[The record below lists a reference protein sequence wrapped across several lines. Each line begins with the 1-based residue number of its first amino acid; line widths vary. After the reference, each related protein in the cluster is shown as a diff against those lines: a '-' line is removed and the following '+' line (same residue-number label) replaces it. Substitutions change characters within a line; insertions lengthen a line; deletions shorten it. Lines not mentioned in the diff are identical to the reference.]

1 MARRDRLKLIAA
13 VFGLLAS
20 LAGSTRI
27 IGLITAGQNDFV
39 GFYVGGQ
46 EAASGDVYDSSRYY
60 RFTEEEFSAHSE
72 ALVYI
77 RPPFYALLFKPLA
90 ALDYQTAHFCWIGLR
105 LLAVAAFLWLF
116 PFPTRIDGVLAVCVS
131 APLASSLMNGQDIQD
146 IAVLLVVVA
155 LALRMEKA
163 HTGLPAGAVLSLCA
177 IKFHLFFPLPL
188 LIIAR
193 QRRDL
198 VAGFFGAGVAL
209 AGLSF
214 VAAGPTWPIAYIET
228 LTQSRINPSLQIMPN
243 IHGLVGNL
251 PGAILLEAGLALAVL
266 GACWWVFRR
275 ATFEISVALAIVAG
289 FLISYHSYGYDGAIL
304 IPAAL
309 IFLARMESLAVK
321 AASLASLFPLTW
333 TAPAVAIQ
341 IVVIFLFLAVLWE
354 VRSVRSPTPGGSEF
368 AASS

>member
-20 LAGSTRI
+20 LAGSTQI
-27 IGLITAGQNDFV
+27 ISLIAAGQNDFV
-39 GFYVGGQ
+39 AFYVGGQ
-46 EAASGDVYDSSRYY
+46 EAAGGDVYDPARYY
-60 RFTEEEFSAHSE
+60 DFTEEEFSAHSE

-116 PFPTRIDGVLAVCVS
+116 PFPTRIDSVLAVCVS
-131 APLASSLMNGQDIQD
+131 APLASSLMNGQD

-163 HTGLPAGAVLSLCA
+163 HTGLLAGAVLSLCA

-188 LIIAR
+188 LIIVR

-209 AGLSF
+209 AGLCF

-251 PGAILLEAGLALAVL
+251 PGAIWLEAGLTLAVL
-266 GACWWVFRR
+266 GASWWVFRR
-275 ATFEISVALAIVAG
+275 ATFEISVALTIVAG

-354 VRSVRSPTPGGSEF
+354 VRSVRSPTAGGCEF
-368 AASS
+368 AADS